1 MYCKNCGRPVDD
13 TSSYCNN
20 CGARIDNKPNADAS
34 KDSLSLG
41 FAIFGFFIPIV
52 GLILFLIYEEK
63 KPKRAKSAVKGALI
77 GFITEIVLAIIL
89 VILYVVFAT
98 SLFNNIF
105 FNNISNDIESNIP
118 AIGDV
123 FREETTDDVFREETT
138 DKILEKD
145 VDVSFGEFKVTNN
158 GDYSETSLD
167 ITVKNKA
174 EKQCTYYI
182 TIEAVDANGARIDTD
197 MIYADRLGAGQEI
210 YLKAFEYVDQEK
222 LNEFKNATFKVLEI
236 NKYDY

>member
-1 MYCKNCGRPVDD
+1 MYCKNCGRTVDD

-34 KDSLSLG
+34 EDSLSLG
-41 FAIFGFFIPIV
+41 FAILGFFIPIV

-63 KPKRAKSAVKGALI
+63 KPKRAKSAGKGALI

-89 VILYVVFAT
+89 VILYVVFAA
-98 SLFNNIF
+98 SL

-118 AIGDV
+118 AIG
-123 FREETTDDVFREETT
+123 DVFREETT

-158 GDYSETSLD
+158 GYYSETSLD

-174 EKQCTYYI
+174 EEQCTYYI

-222 LNEFKNATFKVLEI
+222 LNQFKNATFKVLEI

>member
-1 MYCKNCGRPVDD
+1 MYCKNCGRTVDD

-20 CGARIDNKPNADAS
+20 CGARIDNKPNADAYE
-34 KDSLSLG
+34 DSLSLG

-52 GLILFLIYEEK
+52 GLILFLIYEGK

-77 GFITEIVLAIIL
+77 GFFTEIVLAIIL
-89 VILYVVFAT
+89 VILYVVFAA
-98 SLFNNIF
+98 SL

-118 AIGDV
+118 AIG
-123 FREETTDDVFREETT
+123 DVFREETT

-158 GDYSETSLD
+158 GYYSETSLD

-174 EKQCTYYI
+174 EEQCTYYI

-210 YLKAFEYVDQEK
+210 YLKAFEYIDQEK
-222 LNEFKNATFKVLEI
+222 LNQFKNATFKVLEI

>member
-1 MYCKNCGRPVDD
+1 MYCKNCGRTVDD

-20 CGARIDNKPNADAS
+20 CGARIDNKPNADVS
-34 KDSLSLG
+34 EDSLSLG
-41 FAIFGFFIPIV
+41 FAILGFFIPIV

-63 KPKRAKSAVKGALI
+63 KPKRAKSAGKGALI

-89 VILYVVFAT
+89 VILSVVFAT
-98 SLFNNIF
+98 SL

-118 AIGDV
+118 AIG
-123 FREETTDDVFREETT
+123 DVFREETT

-158 GDYSETSLD
+158 GYYSETSLD

-174 EKQCTYYI
+174 EEQCTYYI

-222 LNEFKNATFKVLEI
+222 LNQFKNATFKVLEI

>member
-1 MYCKNCGRPVDD
+1 MYCKNCGRTVDD

-34 KDSLSLG
+34 EDSLSLG

-63 KPKRAKSAVKGALI
+63 KPKRAKSAIKGALI

-89 VILYVVFAT
+89 VILYVVFAA
-98 SLFNNIF
+98 SLFNNI
-105 FNNISNDIESNIP
+105 SNNIP
-118 AIGDV
+118 AIG
-123 FREETTDDVFREETT
+123 DVFREETT

-145 VDVSFGEFKVTNN
+145 VDVSFEEFKVTNN
-158 GDYSETSLD
+158 GYYSETSLD

-197 MIYADRLGAGQEI
+197 MICADRLGARQEI

-222 LNEFKNATFKVLEI
+222 LNQFKNATFKVLEI

>member
-1 MYCKNCGRPVDD
+1 MYCKNCGRIVDD

-34 KDSLSLG
+34 EDSLSLG

-52 GLILFLIYEEK
+52 GLNLFLIYEEK
-63 KPKRAKSAVKGALI
+63 KPKRAKLAVKGALI

-89 VILYVVFAT
+89 VILSVVFAT
-98 SLFNNIF
+98 SL

-118 AIGDV
+118 AIG
-123 FREETTDDVFREETT
+123 DVFREETT

-158 GDYSETSLD
+158 GYYSETSLD

-174 EKQCTYYI
+174 EEQCTYYI

-222 LNEFKNATFKVLEI
+222 LNQFKNATFKVLEI

>member
-20 CGARIDNKPNADAS
+20 CGARIDNKPNTDAS
-34 KDSLSLG
+34 EDSLSLG

-89 VILYVVFAT
+89 VILSVVFAT
-98 SLFNNIF
+98 SL

-123 FREETTDDVFREETT
+123 FSEETT

-158 GDYSETSLD
+158 GYYSETSLD

-174 EKQCTYYI
+174 EEQCTYYI

>member
-1 MYCKNCGRPVDD
+1 MYCKNCGRTVDD

-34 KDSLSLG
+34 EDSLSLG

-63 KPKRAKSAVKGALI
+63 KPKRAKSAGKGALI
-77 GFITEIVLAIIL
+77 GFITKIVLAIIL
-89 VILYVVFAT
+89 VILYVIFAT
-98 SLFNNIF
+98 SLFNNI
-105 FNNISNDIESNIP
+105 SNNIP

-123 FREETTDDVFREETT
+123 FSEETT

-158 GDYSETSLD
+158 GYYSETSLD

-174 EKQCTYYI
+174 EEQCTYYI

-222 LNEFKNATFKVLEI
+222 LNQFKNATFKVLEI

>member
-20 CGARIDNKPNADAS
+20 CGARIDNKPNTDAS
-34 KDSLSLG
+34 EDSLSLG

-52 GLILFLIYEEK
+52 GLILFLIYEK

-222 LNEFKNATFKVLEI
+222 LNQFKNATFKVLEI

>member
-20 CGARIDNKPNADAS
+20 CGARIDNKPNADVS
-34 KDSLSLG
+34 ENNSNLG
-41 FAIFGFFIPIV
+41 FAILGFFIPIV

-89 VILYVVFAT
+89 VILYVVFAA
-98 SLFNNIF
+98 SLFNNI
-105 FNNISNDIESNIP
+105 SNNIP

-123 FREETTDDVFREETT
+123 FSEETT

-158 GDYSETSLD
+158 GYYSETSLD

-174 EKQCTYYI
+174 EEQCTYYI

-197 MIYADRLGAGQEI
+197 MIYADRLGAG
-210 YLKAFEYVDQEK
+210 
-222 LNEFKNATFKVLEI
+222 
-236 NKYDY
+236 

>member
-1 MYCKNCGRPVDD
+1 MYCKNCGRTVDD

-34 KDSLSLG
+34 EDSLSLG

-63 KPKRAKSAVKGALI
+63 KPKRAKSAGKGALI

-89 VILYVVFAT
+89 VILYVVFAA
-98 SLFNNIF
+98 SL

-123 FREETTDDVFREETT
+123 FIEETT

-158 GDYSETSLD
+158 GYYSETSLD

-174 EKQCTYYI
+174 EEQCTYYI

-222 LNEFKNATFKVLEI
+222 LNQFKNATFKVLEI

>member
-1 MYCKNCGRPVDD
+1 MYCKNCGRTVDD

-34 KDSLSLG
+34 EDSLSLG
-41 FAIFGFFIPIV
+41 FAILGFFIPIV

-89 VILYVVFAT
+89 VILSVVFAA
-98 SLFNNIF
+98 SLFNNIS
-105 FNNISNDIESNIP
+105 NNISNNIP
-118 AIGDV
+118 AIG
-123 FREETTDDVFREETT
+123 DVFREETT

-158 GDYSETSLD
+158 GYYSETSLD

-222 LNEFKNATFKVLEI
+222 LNQFKNATFKVLEI

>member
-1 MYCKNCGRPVDD
+1 MYCKNCGRTVDD

-34 KDSLSLG
+34 EDSLSLG

-63 KPKRAKSAVKGALI
+63 KPKRAKSAIKGALI

-89 VILYVVFAT
+89 VILYVVFAA
-98 SLFNNIF
+98 SLFNNI
-105 FNNISNDIESNIP
+105 SNNIP

-123 FREETTDDVFREETT
+123 FSEETT

-158 GDYSETSLD
+158 GYYSETSLD

-174 EKQCTYYI
+174 EEQCTYYI

-222 LNEFKNATFKVLEI
+222 LNQFKNATFKVLEI

>member
-20 CGARIDNKPNADAS
+20 CGARIDNKPNTDAS
-34 KDSLSLG
+34 EDSLSLG

-89 VILYVVFAT
+89 VILSVVFAT
-98 SLFNNIF
+98 SL

-123 FREETTDDVFREETT
+123 FSEETT

-145 VDVSFGEFKVTNN
+145 VDVSLGEFKVTNN
-158 GDYSETSLD
+158 GYYSETSLD

-174 EKQCTYYI
+174 EEQCTYYI

>member
-1 MYCKNCGRPVDD
+1 MYCKNCGRTVDD

-34 KDSLSLG
+34 EDSLSLG

-89 VILYVVFAT
+89 VILSVVFAT

-123 FREETTDDVFREETT
+123 FREETTD
-138 DKILEKD
+138 KILEKD

-158 GDYSETSLD
+158 GYYSETSLD

-174 EKQCTYYI
+174 EEQCSYYI

-222 LNEFKNATFKVLEI
+222 LNQFKNATFKVLEI

>member
-1 MYCKNCGRPVDD
+1 MYCKNCGRTVDD

-34 KDSLSLG
+34 EDRLSLG
-41 FAIFGFFIPIV
+41 FAILGFFIPIV

-77 GFITEIVLAIIL
+77 GFITKIVLAIIL

-98 SLFNNIF
+98 SLFNNI
-105 FNNISNDIESNIP
+105 SNNIP

-123 FREETTDDVFREETT
+123 FSEETT

-158 GDYSETSLD
+158 GYYSETSLD

-174 EKQCTYYI
+174 EEQCTYYI

-222 LNEFKNATFKVLEI
+222 LNQFKNATFKVLEI

>member
-1 MYCKNCGRPVDD
+1 MYCKNCGRIVDD

-34 KDSLSLG
+34 EDSLSLG

-123 FREETTDDVFREETT
+123 FREETTD
-138 DKILEKD
+138 KILEKD
-145 VDVSFGEFKVTNN
+145 VDISFGEFKVTNN
-158 GDYSETSLD
+158 GYYSETSLD

-174 EKQCTYYI
+174 EEQCTYYI

-222 LNEFKNATFKVLEI
+222 LNQFKNATFKVLEI

>member
-1 MYCKNCGRPVDD
+1 M
-13 TSSYCNN
+13 
-20 CGARIDNKPNADAS
+20 
-34 KDSLSLG
+34 
-41 FAIFGFFIPIV
+41 
-52 GLILFLIYEEK
+52 
-63 KPKRAKSAVKGALI
+63 I

-89 VILYVVFAT
+89 VILYVVFAA
-98 SLFNNIF
+98 SLFNNIS
-105 FNNISNDIESNIP
+105 NNIT

-123 FREETTDDVFREETT
+123 FSEETT

-158 GDYSETSLD
+158 GYYSETSLD

-174 EKQCTYYI
+174 EEQCTYYI

-197 MIYADRLGAGQEI
+197 MIYADRLGAGQET

-222 LNEFKNATFKVLEI
+222 LNQFKNATFKVLEI

>member
-34 KDSLSLG
+34 EDSLSLG

-89 VILYVVFAT
+89 VILSVVFAT
-98 SLFNNIF
+98 SLFNNIS
-105 FNNISNDIESNIP
+105 NNIP
-118 AIGDV
+118 VIGDV
-123 FREETTDDVFREETT
+123 FSEETT

-158 GDYSETSLD
+158 GYYSETSLD

-174 EKQCTYYI
+174 EEQCTYYI

-210 YLKAFEYVDQEK
+210 YLKAFEYIDQEK
-222 LNEFKNATFKVLEI
+222 LNQFKNATFKVLEI

>member
-1 MYCKNCGRPVDD
+1 MYCKNCGRTVDD

-34 KDSLSLG
+34 EDSLSLG

-123 FREETTDDVFREETT
+123 FREETTD
-138 DKILEKD
+138 KILEKD

-158 GDYSETSLD
+158 GYYSETSLD

-174 EKQCTYYI
+174 EEQCTYYI

-222 LNEFKNATFKVLEI
+222 LNQFRNATFKVLEI

>member
-1 MYCKNCGRPVDD
+1 MYCKNCGRTVDD

-20 CGARIDNKPNADAS
+20 CGARIDNKPDADVS
-34 KDSLSLG
+34 EDNSNLG
-41 FAIFGFFIPIV
+41 FAILGFFIPIV

-63 KPKRAKSAVKGALI
+63 KPKRAKSAGKGALI

-89 VILYVVFAT
+89 VILYVVFAA
-98 SLFNNIF
+98 SLFNNI
-105 FNNISNDIESNIP
+105 SNNIP

-123 FREETTDDVFREETT
+123 FSEETT

-158 GDYSETSLD
+158 GYYSETSLD

-174 EKQCTYYI
+174 EEQSTYYI

-222 LNEFKNATFKVLEI
+222 LNQFKNATFKVLEI

>member
-1 MYCKNCGRPVDD
+1 MYCKNCGRIVDD

-34 KDSLSLG
+34 EDSLSLG

-118 AIGDV
+118 AIG
-123 FREETTDDVFREETT
+123 DVFREETT

>member
-20 CGARIDNKPNADAS
+20 CGARIDNKPNADVS
-34 KDSLSLG
+34 ENNSNLG
-41 FAIFGFFIPIV
+41 FAILGFFIPIV

-63 KPKRAKSAVKGALI
+63 KPKRAKSAIKGTLI

-89 VILYVVFAT
+89 VILSVVFAT
-98 SLFNNIF
+98 SL

-123 FREETTDDVFREETT
+123 FSEETT

-158 GDYSETSLD
+158 GYYSETSLD

-174 EKQCTYYI
+174 EEQCTYYI

-222 LNEFKNATFKVLEI
+222 LNQFKNATFKVLEI

>member
-1 MYCKNCGRPVDD
+1 MYCKNCGRSVDD

-20 CGARIDNKPNADAS
+20 CGARIDNKPNADVS
-34 KDSLSLG
+34 EDNSNLG
-41 FAIFGFFIPIV
+41 FAILGFFIPIV
-52 GLILFLIYEEK
+52 GFILFLIYEEK
-63 KPKRAKSAVKGALI
+63 KPKRAKSAGKGALI
-77 GFITEIVLAIIL
+77 GFITKIVLAIIL

-98 SLFNNIF
+98 SLFNNI
-105 FNNISNDIESNIP
+105 SNNIP
-118 AIGDV
+118 AIG
-123 FREETTDDVFREETT
+123 DVFREETT

-158 GDYSETSLD
+158 GYYSETSLD

-174 EKQCTYYI
+174 EEQCTYYI

-222 LNEFKNATFKVLEI
+222 LNQFKNATFKVLEI

>member
-20 CGARIDNKPNADAS
+20 CGARIDNKPNADVS
-34 KDSLSLG
+34 ENNSNLG
-41 FAIFGFFIPIV
+41 FAILGFFIPIV

-89 VILYVVFAT
+89 VILYVVFAA
-98 SLFNNIF
+98 SL

-118 AIGDV
+118 AI
-123 FREETTDDVFREETT
+123 DDVFSEETT

-158 GDYSETSLD
+158 GYYSETSLD

-174 EKQCTYYI
+174 EEQCTYYI

-222 LNEFKNATFKVLEI
+222 LNQFKNATFKVLEI

>member
-1 MYCKNCGRPVDD
+1 MYCKNCGRSVDD

-20 CGARIDNKPNADAS
+20 CGARIDNKPNAYVSEDNS
-34 KDSLSLG
+34 NLG

-89 VILYVVFAT
+89 VILSVVFAT
-98 SLFNNIF
+98 SL

-118 AIGDV
+118 AIG
-123 FREETTDDVFREETT
+123 DVFREETT

-158 GDYSETSLD
+158 GYYSETSLD

-174 EKQCTYYI
+174 EEQCTYYI

-222 LNEFKNATFKVLEI
+222 LNQFKNATFKVLEI